1 MTPSPTFLKRLKQL
15 DPALQLRWSATR
27 GQWSVERLIRQS
39 SKTLGIDPSP
49 RDLYYWGR
57 GRLVSCALVRTPAGV
72 WVSAEEIRLAP
83 THLCWW
89 GGPLDQSLI
98 DLLQSCDAQRISSN
112 PVKAF
117 DTLIGQPAAAAEAST
132 RRASLSPL
140 AEMRREMQ
148 RELRRAAGQSTT
160 VALSS
165 TTWKETIP
173 C

>member
-1 MTPSPTFLKRLKQL
+1 
-15 DPALQLRWSATR
+15 
-27 GQWSVERLIRQS
+27 
-39 SKTLGIDPSP
+39 
-49 RDLYYWGR
+49 
-57 GRLVSCALVRTPAGV
+57 
-72 WVSAEEIRLAP
+72 
-83 THLCWW
+83 
-89 GGPLDQSLI
+89 
-98 DLLQSCDAQRISSN
+98 LLQSCDAQRISSN

-165 TTWKETIP
+165 TTLKETIP